1 MAWNDVLNQIKA
13 WPLKKKIS
21 LIAVIAISIAL
32 MAGIMLWSERVD
44 YQVLYSNLTQ
54 EDAGQVINKL
64 KEMKVPYK
72 VDGNAIYVPSSKV
85 YELRLELAAEGLPQ
99 GGGVG
104 FEIFDKNQL
113 GVTEFVQRLNYVR
126 ALQGELARTIRQLA
140 EVDQARVH
148 IAIPEQTI
156 FTERQQKP
164 TASIVLKLKPGR
176 VLSQGQIGGI
186 VHMVSS
192 SVEGLTPEQVTV
204 IDNMGN
210 MLSKPSDGDV
220 VADAKQ
226 RDYQKSVDKDYETKL
241 VSMLEGI
248 VGKGKAIVRA
258 SAKIDYSQVEKTE
271 ESFDPDTIAMR
282 SVQRNQEKSGG
293 AASGGIPGALSNQP
307 GQQAPAASSSPN
319 FSQKQS
325 ENINYE
331 VSRSVSKIIQPRGE
345 IKSISVAVLIDGTYK
360 KDKGKQ
366 VYQSRSEAE
375 LNKYE
380 EIVKAAI
387 GFNKE
392 RGDQVIVDNVPFET
406 VPEEVEKT
414 DYMKIV
420 LSALKYLVPI
430 VLIMMIILFVIKPVI
445 ETLKT
450 MPEARGLPP
459 TGLPPGVGVAG
470 VGGPGGV
477 GGLGG
482 VGEEEAGLISKE
494 AMKTKVTE
502 VVKKDPRRAA
512 SILKEWL
519 SE

>member
-1 MAWNDVLNQIKA
+1 MAWNDFVNQLKA

-21 LIAVIAISIAL
+21 LIAAIALTIAL
-32 MAGIMLWSERVD
+32 MVGIMLWSERVD

-64 KEMKVPYK
+64 KEMKVFYK
-72 VDGNAIYVPSSKV
+72 VDGSAIYVPNSKV

-104 FEIFDKNQL
+104 YEIFDKNQL
-113 GVTEFVQRLNYVR
+113 GVTEFVQRLNYIR
-126 ALQGELARTIRQLA
+126 ALQGELSRTIRQLN

-148 IAIPEQTI
+148 IAIPERTI
-156 FTERQQKP
+156 FTERQEKP

-192 SVEGLTPEQVTV
+192 SIEGLSPEQVTV

-241 VSMLEGI
+241 ASMLEGI

-258 SAKIDYSQVEKTE
+258 ATKIDYSQVEKTE
-271 ESFDPDTIAMR
+271 ESYDPDTIAMR
-282 SVQRNQEKSGG
+282 SVQRNKENTTG

-307 GQQAPAASSSPN
+307 GQQAGAASSSPN
-319 FSQKQS
+319 SSQKQS

-331 VSRSVSKIIQPRGE
+331 ISRSVSKIIQPRGE
-345 IKSISVAVLIDGTYK
+345 VKSNSVAVLVDGTYK
-360 KDKGKQ
+360 KEKDKQ
-366 VYQSRSEAE
+366 IYQARSEAE
-375 LNKYE
+375 LKKYE
-380 EIVKAAI
+380 EIVRAAI

-392 RGDQVIVDNVPFET
+392 RGDQVIVENVPFET

-414 DYMKIV
+414 DYLRV
-420 LSALKYLVPI
+420 VPSVLKYMVPL
-430 VLIMMIILFVIKPVI
+430 VLIILIVLFVIKPVI
-445 ETLKT
+445 DMLKT
-450 MPEARGLPP
+450 MPETRGMRGEFPQ
-459 TGLPPGVGVAG
+459 GAGVAG
-470 VGGPGGV
+470 AGAGGGV
-477 GGLGG
+477 GGG
-482 VGEEEAGLISKE
+482 VGITEEDEEIASREG
-494 AMKTKVTE
+494 MKTKVTD

-512 SILKEWL
+512 TILKEWL

>member
-1 MAWNDVLNQIKA
+1 MAWNDVLNQVKA
-13 WPLKKKIS
+13 WPLKKKVS
-21 LIAVIAISIAL
+21 LIAVIVITIAL

-64 KEMKVPYK
+64 KEMKVLYR

-113 GVTEFVQRLNYVR
+113 GVTEFVQRLNYIR
-126 ALQGELARTIRQLA
+126 ALQGELARTIRQLS

-148 IAIPEQTI
+148 IAIPERTI
-156 FTERQQKP
+156 FTERQEKP
-164 TASIVLKLKPGR
+164 TASIVLKLKSGR

-186 VHMVSS
+186 VHMVSG
-192 SVEGLTPEQVTV
+192 SVEGMSPEQVTI

-258 SAKIDYSQVEKTE
+258 STKIDYSQVEKTE
-271 ESFDPDTIAMR
+271 ESYDPDTIAMR
-282 SVQRNQEKSGG
+282 SVQRNKENTVG
-293 AASGGIPGALSNQP
+293 AAPGGIPGALSNQP
-307 GQQAPAASSSPN
+307 GQQAAAGASAPN
-319 FSQKQS
+319 SSQKQS

-345 IKSISVAVLIDGTYK
+345 VKSISVAVLVDGTYK
-360 KDKGKQ
+360 KEKDKQ
-366 VYQSRSEAE
+366 VYQARSEAE
-375 LNKYE
+375 LQKYD
-380 EIVKAAI
+380 EIIKAAI

-392 RGDQVIVDNVPFET
+392 RGDQVIVENVPFET

-414 DYMKIV
+414 DYLRVVISV
-420 LSALKYLVPI
+420 LKYMVPLVLI
-430 VLIMMIILFVIKPVI
+430 VLIIFFVIKPVI
-445 ETLKT
+445 ETLKAL
-450 MPEARGLPP
+450 PEARGLPG
-459 TGLPPGVGVAG
+459 GLPPAAGVAG
-470 VGGPGGV
+470 VGGV
-477 GGLGG
+477 GGLGLG
-482 VGEEEAGLISKE
+482 GIEEEALEATSKE
-494 AMKTKVTE
+494 GMKAKVTD